1 MSFDRN
7 IYDHNDGGVNEC
19 RIGISG
25 RSILLLS
32 SCIPVADHRE
42 IGKIVDLSA
51 VSIILEVGEKIGF
64 TLFVVFKLK
73 SSRSTLRR
81 VRLVLLFTAL
91 GGESPKEAFAVR
103 LLLL

>member
-1 MSFDRN
+1 MP
-7 IYDHNDGGVNEC
+7 
-19 RIGISG
+19 
-25 RSILLLS
+25 LLS
-32 SCIPVADHRE
+32 SFVPVADQRE

-51 VSIILEVGEKIGF
+51 AVSIILDVGEKIGF

-73 SSRSTLRR
+73 SSRSTLWK

-91 GGESPKEAFAVR
+91 GGESLKEEVADR